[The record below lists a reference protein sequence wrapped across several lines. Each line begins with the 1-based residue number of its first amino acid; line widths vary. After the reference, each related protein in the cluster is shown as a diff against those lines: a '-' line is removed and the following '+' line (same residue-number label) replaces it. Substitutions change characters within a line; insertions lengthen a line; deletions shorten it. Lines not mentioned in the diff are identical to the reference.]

1 MIRYGLHNLAASLLA
16 SFVVVFGVAEAKA
29 DISLGVGEFRGV
41 AATKAQWQPL
51 GDYLTSAL
59 GETVTIVPIAETK
72 LDVEIGKKPVQFVMV
87 NPLLAAVIKGH
98 HNSVPLA
105 SFVQPWG
112 TQFAGVIIANPGSGI
127 HTAADLK
134 GKKLITNTINS
145 AGGYLYQR
153 QYLSELG
160 IKVPDDFTD
169 YKEMP
174 KQDDIVLAVKA
185 GLSDVGFIRTGI
197 LEDMVKKNRIQMSD
211 VVVVDEKK
219 GDAAFPFVRTSA
231 MYPEW
236 YVMTVAGTD
245 PALAAKL
252 KTALLAMK
260 SDSET
265 AKALNLK
272 AFVDPLPIEA
282 VVNML
287 KSFKLP
293 PFDK

>member
-1 MIRYGLHNLAASLLA
+1 MKYSGIRILTAGLIAGAIG
-16 SFVVVFGVAEAKA
+16 VFSTFEARA
-29 DISLGVGEFRGV
+29 DVLLGVGEFRGV

-72 LDVEIGKKPVQFVMV
+72 MDEEIGKKPVQFVLA

-98 HNSVPLA
+98 HNSTPLA

-112 TQFAGVIIANPGSGI
+112 TQFAGVIIATPGSGI
-127 HTAADLK
+127 RTAADLK
-134 GKKLITNTINS
+134 GKKLTTNTINS

-153 QYLSELG
+153 QYLAEQG
-160 IKVPDDFTD
+160 IKVPGDFSE

-185 GLSDVGFIRTGI
+185 GITDVGFIRTGI
-197 LEDMVKKNRIQMSD
+197 LEDMVKKGRLQMTD

-219 GDAAFPFVRTSA
+219 AEPSFPFVRTSA

-245 PALAAKL
+245 AALAAKL

-260 SDSET
+260 SDSDT

-272 AFVDPLPIEA
+272 AFAEPLPIDE

>member
-1 MIRYGLHNLAASLLA
+1 MKRSVFRLLTAGILSGMVSLLG
-16 SFVVVFGVAEAKA
+16 VVDARA
-29 DISLGVGEFRGV
+29 DILLGVGEFRGM

-51 GDYLTSAL
+51 GDYLTTAL
-59 GETVTIVPIAETK
+59 GETVTIVPIPETK
-72 LDVEIGKKPVQFVMV
+72 MDGEIGNKPVQFVLA

-98 HNSVPLA
+98 HDSTPLA

-112 TQFAGVIIANPGSGI
+112 TRFAGVIIATPASGI
-127 HTAADLK
+127 RTAADTK
-134 GKKLITNTINS
+134 GKKLVTNTINS

-153 QYLSELG
+153 QYLHEKG
-160 IKVPDDFTD
+160 IVVPGDFAE
-169 YKEMP
+169 YKELP

-185 GLSDVGFIRTGI
+185 GVYDVGFIRTGI
-197 LEDMVKKNRIQMSD
+197 LEDMVKKGRIQAAD
-211 VVVVDEKK
+211 VVVVDEK
-219 GDAAFPFVRTSA
+219 AAEPAFPFVRTSA

-245 PALAAKL
+245 PAIAAKL
-252 KTALLAMK
+252 KAALLAMK
-260 SDSET
+260 SESET

-272 AFVDPLPIEA
+272 AFVEPLPIDE